1 MKPEKKTAPRRR
13 TVSKAGKRPAE
24 GKTIQPRAHRVARA
38 GSGKGTQPAAEPQ
51 PKPEVKQAKPAPPST
66 ASPASERTSKVPPLL
81 LEGDQPSAP
90 SSDGPGPPEHRG
102 ATELTGGLPEAYGTK
117 KLLLTARDP
126 HWLYAH
132 WDLSRE
138 ELRDLNRR
146 SAHAHLVLRVYR
158 GSVAD
163 EPFTE
168 VHVHPE
174 SRNWFVHVG
183 RGSTQF
189 VAELGYYAKP
199 DSRWVGVSVSA
210 PTSTPPDALS
220 SESSVRFA
228 NIPINAPFEQLLTL
242 VRTAVSQN
250 VPLAEAILQLRA
262 AGYQG
267 LPEPGEISA
276 AHWTP
281 MQERELAEL
290 ISMEAMRRVWT
301 GSMEISELIRRM
313 VVPEIS
319 SGAPGALAS
328 VSSPF
333 GGGEQSQDFW
343 FSVNAELIIY
353 GATEPGAK
361 VAIGGREITLRPDG
375 SFSFR
380 IALPDG
386 QYELQVVAVS
396 SDQSDT
402 RVAELKFTRQTRCRG
417 EVGAHLQDA
426 PSQAAK
432 PPNVG

>member
-1 MKPEKKTAPRRR
+1 
-13 TVSKAGKRPAE
+13 
-24 GKTIQPRAHRVARA
+24 
-38 GSGKGTQPAAEPQ
+38 
-51 PKPEVKQAKPAPPST
+51 
-66 ASPASERTSKVPPLL
+66 
-81 LEGDQPSAP
+81 
-90 SSDGPGPPEHRG
+90 
-102 ATELTGGLPEAYGTK
+102 
-117 KLLLTARDP
+117 
-126 HWLYAH
+126 
-132 WDLSRE
+132 
-138 ELRDLNRR
+138 
-146 SAHAHLVLRVYR
+146 
-158 GSVAD
+158 
-163 EPFTE
+163 
-168 VHVHPE
+168 
-174 SRNWFVHVG
+174 
-183 RGSTQF
+183 
-189 VAELGYYAKP
+189 
-199 DSRWVGVSVSA
+199 
-210 PTSTPPDALS
+210 
-220 SESSVRFA
+220 
-228 NIPINAPFEQLLTL
+228 
-242 VRTAVSQN
+242 
-250 VPLAEAILQLRA
+250 
-262 AGYQG
+262 
-267 LPEPGEISA
+267 
-276 AHWTP
+276 
-281 MQERELAEL
+281 
-290 ISMEAMRRVWT
+290 MRRVWT
-301 GSMEISELIRRM
+301 GSMAISELIRRM